1 MNIKISRNIKLIL
14 FFLFLFF
21 AIGIILFNDYGLLK
35 HLSLQR
41 ELKSLNEQIDSV
53 ENANKLMKAE
63 IDSLEKKIP
72 AKIEKIAREKYHMG
86 RPGEKVIE
94 VKEE

>member
-1 MNIKISRNIKLIL
+1 MNVKLSRNIKLIF
-14 FFLFLFF
+14 FFLFLLT
-21 AIGIILFNDYGLLK
+21 AIGVILFNDYGLLK
-35 HLSLQR
+35 YLSLQR

-53 ENANKLMKAE
+53 EAANKMMKAE

-72 AKIEKIAREKYHMG
+72 AKIEKMAREKYHMG